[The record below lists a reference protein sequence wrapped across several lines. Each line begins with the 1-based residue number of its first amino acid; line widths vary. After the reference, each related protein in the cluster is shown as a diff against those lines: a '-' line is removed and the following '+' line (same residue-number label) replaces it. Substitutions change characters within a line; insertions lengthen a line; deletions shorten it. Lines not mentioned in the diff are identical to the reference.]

1 MHGVSSVVSSSVSL
15 KLSVLIPLI
24 FAVLLLLSVAASLLA
39 WRMVKQREKGEL
51 AWLGLGWALAGWKC
65 VGPVAGIVIQEPS
78 GQEITHT
85 IWRALSL
92 RPLAAG
98 RRGAGGRPG
107 ARS

>member
-51 AWLGLGWALAGWKC
+51 AWLGLGWVEVYGA
-65 VGPVAGIVIQEPS
+65 S
-78 GQEITHT
+78 GRHCH
-85 IWRALSL
+85 
-92 RPLAAG
+92 
-98 RRGAGGRPG
+98 PG
-107 ARS
+107 AIWPRDYPHDLEGTVPKATGSWQKRGWREAWSS